1 MKLILLGAPGSGKG
15 SISENLVKEFGYY
28 HLSTGELLRSEI
40 AKGTTLGKEIDA
52 LLKKGQLF
60 PDEKMIPMVKAELRN
75 KENYILDG
83 FPRTIPQAEAIED
96 LKIELVISLEVSG
109 SQVVERLSG
118 RRTCPKCNAGYH
130 IKYLPPKKAGI
141 CDKCGTALIQRAD
154 DNPETIKARFKVYYR
169 NTHPLIEYYRK
180 KGLLKII
187 DASPAPKVVW
197 EKVKKLL
204 KK

>member
-197 EKVKKLL
+197 EKVKKLIR
-204 KK
+204 

>member
-15 SISENLVKEFGYY
+15 TISENLTKEFGFY
-28 HLSTGELLRSEI
+28 HLSTGELLRGEI
-40 AKGTTLGKEIDA
+40 AKGTKLGKEIDA

-60 PDEKMIPMVKAELRN
+60 PDEKMIPMVKTALRN

-96 LKIELVISLEVSG
+96 LKIDLVIFLELSE

-118 RRTCPKCNAGYH
+118 RRTCPKCQAGYH
-130 IKYLPPKKAGI
+130 IKYLPPKKNGI

-154 DNPETIKARFKVYYR
+154 DNPETIKARFETYYKS
-169 NTHPLIEYYRK
+169 THPLIEYYRK
-180 KGLLKII
+180 KGILKTI
-187 DASPAPKVVW
+187 DASSAPKIVW
-197 EKVKKLL
+197 ENVKKLI
-204 KK
+204 KR